1 MKTEKKL
8 KEIVKLYVNTN
19 EVANKIFKVFNSMRE
34 ECKWM
39 DEHRC
44 VDFYCNH
51 QKRNDVHC
59 NIFDC
64 PLTKKKEN

>member
-1 MKTEKKL
+1 MKAEKKL

-19 EVANKIFKVFNSMRE
+19 EIAHKIYNAFNSVRG

-39 DEHRC
+39 DENTII
-44 VDFYCNH
+44 DFYCNNK
-51 QKRNDVHC
+51 KRTNVHC

-64 PLTKKKEN
+64 PLTKKKEK

>member
-19 EVANKIFKVFNSMRE
+19 EVANKIFKAFNSMRE

-51 QKRNDVHC
+51 QKNYDVHC

-64 PLTKKKEN
+64 PLTKKKEK